1 MECKYTATAAAG
13 YQFDGWYNLS
23 DEKVSDQ
30 ATYTVEAQTSLTLV
44 ARFREDSGTET
55 ANKVL
60 LQKTYDYAVT
70 LSTEGVTDSAKAAF
84 ETALAEAKAVLDNPN
99 ATQEQVNTAWDN
111 LLEGIWALGLKQ
123 GDKTMLELLIARAD
137 HMMDN
142 ADKYVEANWQ
152 QLVDAL
158 EAAKAVMADGDALQN
173 DVDQAAD
180 ALLNAILAQRF
191 KADKSI
197 LEGLIGKAEAMDLS
211 GYTAQSVATFRVA
224 LANAQ
229 AVMADNSL
237 TEDDQAK
244 VNDAVAAL
252 TAAMDGLTAG
262 GAPETT
268 DKPETS
274 QKPESTDKPQATEKP
289 ENVPQTGDS
298 AQLMVYVA
306 ALAAAA
312 LLMGTT
318 VVVRRRR
325 S

>member
-1 MECKYTATAAAG
+1 MASVECNYTATAAAG
-13 YQFDGWYNLS
+13 YQFDGWYSLS

-99 ATQEQVNTAWDN
+99 ATQAEVNTAWDN

-123 GDKTMLELLIARAD
+123 GDKAMLELLIARAD
-137 HMMDN
+137 DMVAN
-142 ADKYVEANWQ
+142 ADKYVQANWQ

-173 DVDQAAD
+173 DVDEAAD
-180 ALLNAILAQRF
+180 ALLDAILAQRF

-197 LEGLIGKAEAMDLS
+197 LKELVNQAEAMDLS
-211 GYTAQSVATFRVA
+211 GYTAESVATFRTA
-224 LANAQ
+224 LQNAQ

-244 VNDAVAAL
+244 VDAAVAR
-252 TAAMDGLTAG
+252 
-262 GAPETT
+262 
-268 DKPETS
+268 K
-274 QKPESTDKPQATEKP
+274 
-289 ENVPQTGDS
+289 
-298 AQLMVYVA
+298 
-306 ALAAAA
+306 
-312 LLMGTT
+312 
-318 VVVRRRR
+318 RRG
-325 S
+325 

>member
-1 MECKYTATAAAG
+1 MVGAGTAVFFVASVECNYTATAAAG

-99 ATQEQVNTAWDN
+99 AT
-111 LLEGIWALGLKQ
+111 
-123 GDKTMLELLIARAD
+123 DKP
-137 HMMDN
+137 
-142 ADKYVEANWQ
+142 EASQ
-152 QLVDAL
+152 
-158 EAAKAVMADGDALQN
+158 
-173 DVDQAAD
+173 
-180 ALLNAILAQRF
+180 
-191 KADKSI
+191 
-197 LEGLIGKAEAMDLS
+197 
-211 GYTAQSVATFRVA
+211 
-224 LANAQ
+224 
-229 AVMADNSL
+229 
-237 TEDDQAK
+237 
-244 VNDAVAAL
+244 
-252 TAAMDGLTAG
+252 
-262 GAPETT
+262 APETT
-268 DKPETS
+268 DKP
-274 QKPESTDKPQATEKP
+274 QSTDKPQATEQP

-298 AQLMVYVA
+298 AQLLVYVA
-306 ALAAAA
+306 ALATAV